1 MADYTNLAEERSLD
15 WLWTNGAATRP
26 TAWYVGLFTTT
37 PTADDGT
44 GGTECSNA
52 GYARQSVTLVRTLQT
67 MNPSAVVT
75 FGPATEN
82 WTEVV
87 GFGFWDAVTAGNMLA
102 FEALVTPRTLSNGD
116 SAEFATADLSV
127 TLD

>member
-1 MADYTNLAEERSLD
+1 MADYTNEAEERSLD
-15 WLWTNGAATRP
+15 WLWTAGSPTRP

-87 GFGFWDAVTAGNMLA
+87 GFGFWDAVTAGNLLA
-102 FEALVTPRTLSNGD
+102 FEDLVTPRTLSNGD
-116 SAEFATADLSV
+116 SAEFATADLSI

>member
-1 MADYTNLAEERSLD
+1 MADYTDFAEALSLD
-15 WLWTNGAATRP
+15 WLWTTDSVTRP

-44 GGTECSNA
+44 GGTECSNT
-52 GYARQSVTLVRTLQT
+52 GYARQAVTLVRTGST
-67 MNPSAVVT
+67 MNPNATVT

-87 GFGFWDAVTAGNMLA
+87 GFGFWDALTAGNMMA
-102 FEALVTPRTLSNGD
+102 FKDLVTPRTLSNGD
-116 SAEFATADLSV
+116 SAEFAPADLSIS
-127 TLD
+127 LA

>member
-1 MADYTNLAEERSLD
+1 MADYTNEAEERSLD
-15 WLWTNGAATRP
+15 WLWTAGSPTRP

-67 MNPSAVVT
+67 VNPSAVVT

-87 GFGFWDAVTAGNMLA
+87 GFGFWDAITAGTMLA
-102 FEALVTPRTLSNGD
+102 FEDLVTPRTLSNGD
-116 SAEFATADLSV
+116 SAEYATADLSI

>member
-1 MADYTNLAEERSLD
+1 MADYTDAAEQLSLD
-15 WLWTNGAATRP
+15 WLWTNAAVTRP

-52 GYARQSVTLVRTLQT
+52 GYARQSVTLVRTGSV
-67 MNPSAVVT
+67 MNPNAVVT

-82 WTEVV
+82 WTQVV
-87 GFGFWDAVTAGNMLA
+87 GFGFWSALTSGTLYA
-102 FEALVTPRTLSNGD
+102 FKALTTPRTLSNGD
-116 SAEFATADLSV
+116 SAEFATADLSI

>member
-1 MADYTNLAEERSLD
+1 MADYTNTAEERSLD
-15 WLWTNGAATRP
+15 WLWTTGSPTRP

-37 PTADDGT
+37 PTGDDGS
-44 GGTECSNA
+44 GGVECSNA
-52 GYARQSVTLVRTLQT
+52 GYARKSVTWTRTNQT
-67 MNPSAVVT
+67 MNPSAIVT

-87 GFGFWDAVTAGNMLA
+87 GFGVWDSLTSGVLLA
-102 FEALVTPRTLSNGD
+102 FEALNTSRTLSNGD
-116 SAEFATADLSV
+116 SAEFATTDLSI